1 MKIVLLTCELERI
14 NTYNYSLVRENE
26 VLRVQANK
34 SEREK
39 DLETKL
45 AIVLAENEKL
55 NQVIE
60 ELYEVYMSQRNFG
73 SNEEYEH
80 KLNELYHD
88 LEEWKQKYNVLESQN
103 NVVHLQ
109 NELKELHHDKE
120 HLEEVLARK
129 DRDLEALRSRLHAL
143 EENGEHHGE
152 LAHKNADLAAENTA
166 LKKELEAIKLKYGK
180 ADSLQ
185 LKLADYD
192 SKIRTI
198 LAENERLNELVLIKN
213 EEVKTLKAKLDA
225 QNKDKKKDGEIHALL
240 DENDKLNESLLAK
253 NEENKHLKALLEEK
267 DHDFHL
273 RISQEKQNSEH
284 AKRNAAPNKDIQNK
298 LNQLIHENENLQN
311 QIEALRNQKPVVQ
324 VQNNDAA
331 IQKAIEENKKLTTL
345 LAESEKELRACRE
358 AAAQARENK
367 AALERLSGK
376 IKELIAENELLNN
389 LVLRSENASGNE
401 VAVLRDEINKLRH
414 ALAEKQHE
422 IEDLKNGAHLLH
434 EYKDKIILIT
444 NENERLNNI
453 IGAKLDEIEALRRK
467 NAALEANA
475 LKNSHHSHNS
485 HHDVNEER
493 IRALLAENA
502 RLNDTCR
509 AQLNEIEHLRHHA
522 GNSAQISDL
531 LSKISLISAENER
544 LNADVNLLRAK
555 LAEKERELIHHNSII
570 VQTNHGDSA
579 ELEHHKRAGV
589 AQQKKIGELEG
600 RLGQLFVLETRVA
613 HLNMETERLNHQ
625 LADKDNLIHSLSA
638 RLSQA
643 ELELAQLRQKLAAA
657 DAGSDEI
664 KIRILAEQVNNF
676 FFIIFLHFII
686 GKKIVGH

>member
-1 MKIVLLTCELERI
+1 MKIVLLTCELERV

-143 EENGEHHGE
+143 EESGEHHGE
-152 LAHKNADLAAENTA
+152 LAHKNADLAAENAA
-166 LKKELEAIKLKYGK
+166 LHKELEAIKLKYGK

-225 QNKDKKKDGEIHALL
+225 QHKDKKKDGEIHALL

-267 DHDFHL
+267 DHEFHL
-273 RISQEKQNSEH
+273 RISQEKQANEH
-284 AKRNAAPNKDIQNK
+284 TKRAAVPNKEAQTKIH
-298 LNQLIHENENLQN
+298 QLIHENEELQN

-376 IKELIAENELLNN
+376 IKELIAENETLNN

-401 VAVLRDEINKLRH
+401 VAVLRDEIKKLRA

-422 IEDLKNGAHLLH
+422 IEDLKAGAHLAH

-467 NAALEANA
+467 MATLEAGA
-475 LKNSHHSHNS
+475 LRNS
-485 HHDVNEER
+485 HHDVHEER

-509 AQLNEIEHLRHHA
+509 DQLREIEHLRHHA

-555 LAEKERELIHHNSII
+555 LAEKERELSHHNSII
-570 VQTNHGDSA
+570 VNTNHVDSA

-600 RLGQLFVLETRVA
+600 RLGQLLVLETRVA
-613 HLNMETERLNHQ
+613 HLNLESERLNHQ
-625 LADKDNLIHSLSA
+625 LADKDNLIHSLSQ
-638 RLSQA
+638 RLAQT
-643 ELELAQLRQKLAAA
+643 EHELAQVRQRLAAA
-657 DAGSDEI
+657 EAGNF
-664 KIRILAEQVNNF
+664 AEQV
-676 FFIIFLHFII
+676 IFL
-686 GKKIVGH
+686 